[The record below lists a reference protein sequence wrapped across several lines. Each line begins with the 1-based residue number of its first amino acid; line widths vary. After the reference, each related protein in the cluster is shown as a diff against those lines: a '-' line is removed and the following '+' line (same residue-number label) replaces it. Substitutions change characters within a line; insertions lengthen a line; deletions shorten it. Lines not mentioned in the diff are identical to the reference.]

1 MKSLSF
7 VSWKKHKLEEA
18 MEHTDAVLEGM
29 FDSLVF
35 EIVID
40 FLRKEYGF
48 PGALPVSDFTK
59 TSPVIPPPPFIL
71 PQSGERVSQEKCP
84 CCGKVIAKD
93 QLVRHMSQCRKEL
106 TPERAMEVLAQ
117 GLAN

>member
-48 PGALPVSDFTK
+48 PGALPVSDFMT

-71 PQSGERVSQEKCP
+71 PQSPEKASEEKCP
-84 CCGKVIAKD
+84 CCEQVIPKD
-93 QLVRHMSQCRKEL
+93 QLVRHMNQCSKEL
-106 TPERAMEVLAQ
+106 TPERAMEVLVQ
-117 GLAN
+117 GVSK